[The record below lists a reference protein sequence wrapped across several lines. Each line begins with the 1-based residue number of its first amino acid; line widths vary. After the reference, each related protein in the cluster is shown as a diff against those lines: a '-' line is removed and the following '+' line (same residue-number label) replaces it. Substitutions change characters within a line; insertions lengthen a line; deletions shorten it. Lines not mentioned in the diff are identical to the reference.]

1 MDVLKL
7 VVAGRSNKAIAA
19 ELYLS
24 PKTVEHHLASLFT
37 RAGVANRQALAE
49 LVAGHLA

>member
-7 VVAGRSNKAIAA
+7 VVAGRSTKAIAA

-24 PKTVEHHLASLFT
+24 PKTVEHHLASLFART
-37 RAGVANRQALAE
+37 GAANRHTLAE
-49 LVAGHLA
+49 LAGIHLA